1 MRIKTR
7 ASSAVNLSSESI
19 PEELRC
25 ILKISES
32 IHESVLHRFIVP
44 ALLAFVILMLH
55 GQRSTYGNNA
65 SADRVPACVLFLILL
80 SSYLLFLRSCQIK
93 AQRPLRS
100 LKHFIG
106 HYLNIYITPTKM
118 LPNQL
123 MVPPVFVLMSGF
135 LHCICF
141 LLVVLSLVSNV
152 I

>member
-32 IHESVLHRFIVP
+32 IHESVLHWFIVP

-80 SSYLLFLRSCQIK
+80 SSYLLFLRSFLSNK
-93 AQRPLRS
+93 RS
-100 LKHFIG
+100 K
-106 HYLNIYITPTKM
+106 PTKKSKTFHWT
-118 LPNQL
+118 L
-123 MVPPVFVLMSGF
+123 FEY
-135 LHCICF
+135 LHYTNKNATKSADGATSF
-141 LLVVLSLVSNV
+141 RFNV
-152 I
+152 WISALYLFFTSCA

>member
-1 MRIKTR
+1 MTRPNALALLSMRIKTR
-7 ASSAVNLSSESI
+7 APSAVNLSSESI

-25 ILKISES
+25 ILKS
-32 IHESVLHRFIVP
+32 LHRFIVP

-80 SSYLLFLRSCQIK
+80 SSSLLFLRSCQIK

-118 LPNQL
+118 LPNQM
-123 MVPPVFVLMSGF
+123 MVPPVLFWCLDSCIVFVF
-135 LHCICF
+135 Y
-141 LLVVLSLVSNV
+141 
-152 I
+152 